1 MAGAGGI
8 AGFVLGGIGS
18 IATSLLG
25 IGEVN
30 RKEQAEGRKIRN
42 EELDED
48 RRFNGFKDQVT
59 SNLNVLR
66 EQYNL
71 RLGGAIASEGASG
84 SMVGFGSNMEAIAQ
98 QRQMYTEAIRPAI
111 GGMERGQ
118 AQHLQNIGVFGTEM
132 SELSSSSNLERIATG
147 ISGVANVASSATLL
161 GMGGGSKSNEG
172 ARTTAKI

>member
-1 MAGAGGI
+1 MAEAGGI

-18 IATSLLG
+18 AIISGLG
-25 IGEVN
+25 IDEVD

-48 RRFNGFKDQVT
+48 RRDNGFKDQTT

-84 SMVGFGSNMEAIAQ
+84 SMVGFGSNMQAIAQ
-98 QRQMYTEAIRPAI
+98 QREMYNEAIRPVI
-111 GGMERGQ
+111 GGRERGQ

-147 ISGVANVASSATLL
+147 MTGGANIASSSMLL
-161 GMGGGSKSNEG
+161 NMAGPSREG
-172 ARTTAKI
+172 ARNSIRSN